1 MVTFIRS
8 LKKVIDTWLFFILEV
23 KLMSWIYLLIAGIFE
38 VVWSTAMKLSNG
50 FSVLLYSVITVIGM
64 IISFGSL
71 VLATKSLPLSLAY
84 PIWTGIGAVGSVI
97 VGVILFHDQLSGLT
111 WVFGVLL
118 VVSIIGIKMTSGN

>member
-1 MVTFIRS
+1 
-8 LKKVIDTWLFFILEV
+8 
-23 KLMSWIYLLIAGIFE
+23 MSWIYLLIAGIFE

-97 VGVILFHDQLSGLT
+97 VGVILFQ
-111 WVFGVLL
+111 
-118 VVSIIGIKMTSGN
+118 

>member
-1 MVTFIRS
+1 
-8 LKKVIDTWLFFILEV
+8 
-23 KLMSWIYLLIAGIFE
+23 MSWIYLLIAGIFE

-118 VVSIIGIKMTSGN
+118 VVSIIGIKMTSGNKKKKNG

>member
-1 MVTFIRS
+1 
-8 LKKVIDTWLFFILEV
+8 
-23 KLMSWIYLLIAGIFE
+23 MSWIYLLIAGIFE

-97 VGVILFHDQLSGLT
+97 VGVILFHDKLSGLT

>member
-1 MVTFIRS
+1 
-8 LKKVIDTWLFFILEV
+8 
-23 KLMSWIYLLIAGIFE
+23 MSQIYLLIAGIFE

-84 PIWTGIGAVGSVI
+84 SIWTGIGAVDSVI

-118 VVSIIGIKMTSGN
+118 VVSIIGIKMTSGNQKQKNG

>member
-1 MVTFIRS
+1 
-8 LKKVIDTWLFFILEV
+8 
-23 KLMSWIYLLIAGIFE
+23 MSWIYLLIAGIFE

-97 VGVILFHDQLSGLT
+97 VGGNIQETLSEYYNQAEIAAKAKLNDTRLSDVIDT
-111 WVFGVLL
+111 IL
-118 VVSIIGIKMTSGN
+118 VKQKEKEYLQKQQNYE

>member
-1 MVTFIRS
+1 
-8 LKKVIDTWLFFILEV
+8 
-23 KLMSWIYLLIAGIFE
+23 MSWIYLLIAGIFE

-97 VGVILFHDQLSGLT
+97 VGVILFYDQLSGLT